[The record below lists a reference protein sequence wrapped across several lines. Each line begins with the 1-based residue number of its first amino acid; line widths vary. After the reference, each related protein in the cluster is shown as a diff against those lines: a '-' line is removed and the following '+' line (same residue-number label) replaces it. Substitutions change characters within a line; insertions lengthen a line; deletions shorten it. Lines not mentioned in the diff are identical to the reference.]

1 MREATKT
8 PMTPLKELRASAAEM
23 RETLHTTIVVVAWVL
38 HQSKLYGRV
47 AERKP
52 LFEKAQ

>member
-23 RETLHTTIVVVAWVL
+23 RETLHTTIVAWVL